1 MGNVSMRDHFSATL
15 AVKSS
20 DNGSKQHTANMG
32 KVLSKVVDHC
42 NEPDAITQC
51 ITPQEHFP
59 LSEDC
64 GARSQGK
71 TAVSSVTG
79 QKSPRSQGKTAVK
92 IALNADR
99 RATES
104 ATLTDRLIQRKT
116 LVFIRHGHGCHNDK
130 QNGTHGQWKGLGGI
144 CDPPLTNLGA
154 EQAGTL
160 PKCNKLT
167 AILARGARV
176 ECSALRRA
184 QDTARHALQQYAGP
198 EGIAVQVVPHCN
210 EMNKAARA
218 VSKVCRRAATLV
230 NGSENT
236 PICKEMQTKMW
247 DMKHTATP
255 LGGGG
260 EEESAAVHVHYP
272 TELIQG
278 QDWPSEYLSSAPR
291 KYLKRMF
298 ELEGDETILFG
309 HSNWFAALVKE
320 LKMSAG
326 SKIQHCEVC
335 VLHIEADS
343 QLKKFWCDNFEM
355 ANEAGSKIECDA
367 TKSRQNLNTS
377 QQDKQ
382 MRSQIKLQQTAVAHT
397 VLNASPRSM
406 HRFANSGRVMV
417 SKPSHT
423 FRR

>member
-1 MGNVSMRDHFSATL
+1 
-15 AVKSS
+15 
-20 DNGSKQHTANMG
+20 MG
-32 KVLSKVVDHC
+32 KVMSKVVDHC
-42 NEPDAITQC
+42 NEPDALTQY
-51 ITPQEHFP
+51 IGPQEHFP
-59 LSEDC
+59 C
-64 GARSQGK
+64 RPA
-71 TAVSSVTG
+71 G
-79 QKSPRSQGKTAVK
+79 QKSPRPQGNTAVK
-92 IALNADR
+92 MNVDQ
-99 RATES
+99 RATGT
-104 ATLTDRLIQRKT
+104 ATVVTDQSTQRKT

-130 QNGTHGQWKGLGGI
+130 QNGTHGQWKGLSGI

-184 QDTARHALQQYAGP
+184 QDTARHALQPYAGP

-247 DMKHTATP
+247 DMKHTAAP
-255 LGGGG
+255 L
-260 EEESAAVHVHYP
+260 EESAAVHVHYP

-298 ELEGDETILFG
+298 ELEGDVIILFG

-320 LKMSAG
+320 LKMSVG
-326 SKIQHCEVC
+326 SKIHHCEVC

-343 QLKKFWCDNFEM
+343 QLKKFRCDEFEM

-382 MRSQIKLQQTAVAHT
+382 MRSQIKLQQSAVAHK

-406 HRFANSGRVMV
+406 HRFANRGRVMV
-417 SKPSHT
+417 GTGKPSHT